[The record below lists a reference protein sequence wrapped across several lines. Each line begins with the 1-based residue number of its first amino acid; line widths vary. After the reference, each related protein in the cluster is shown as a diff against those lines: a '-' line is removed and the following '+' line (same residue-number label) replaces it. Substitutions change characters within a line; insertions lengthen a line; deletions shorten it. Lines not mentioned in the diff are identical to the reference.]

1 MIRLRYDFFDGEALL
16 TGYERATGDRLEY
29 CINGISDGGIRI
41 GKKSFRIKEGVCR
54 VEFSELRHGS
64 HLPHLIDKS
73 AALKLDKISV
83 FEGEVALC
91 EEAMSKIPFNKMLIN
106 LNERLTLLEQRLS
119 QITDKVYSK
128 IF

>member
-1 MIRLRYDFFDGEALL
+1 MRLLYDFFDGEALL
-16 TGYERATGDRLEY
+16 TGYERCSGDRLEY
-29 CINGISDGGIRI
+29 CISGLSDGGIRI

-64 HLPHLIDKS
+64 HIPQLIDRSS
-73 AALKLDKISV
+73 AKRLDKISV
-83 FEGEVALC
+83 FEGEVTLC
-91 EEAMSKIPFNKMLIN
+91 EEAMSRIPTNKMLVS
-106 LNERLTLLEQRLS
+106 LNERLALAEERLA